1 MISERQST
9 HALISARV
17 QTPTLSHRSSGLDLN
32 RWRVRAAG
40 RVGTS
45 PPPPPP
51 PPPPS
56 AVLDRDME
64 ALDAEIAALEV
75 SLGVMAAP

>member
-1 MISERQST
+1 MT
-9 HALISARV
+9 GGGAR
-17 QTPTLSHRSSGLDLN
+17 
-32 RWRVRAAG
+32 G
-40 RVGTS
+40 RCSVGTA
-45 PPPPPP
+45 PPP